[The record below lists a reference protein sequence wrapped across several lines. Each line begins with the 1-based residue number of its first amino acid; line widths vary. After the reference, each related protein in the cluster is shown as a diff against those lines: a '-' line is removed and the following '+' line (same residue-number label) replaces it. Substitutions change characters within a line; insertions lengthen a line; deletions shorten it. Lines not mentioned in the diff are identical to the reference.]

1 LDSTNHFLL
10 NLYLIMKTIALY
22 SLCIIALLFQSCGD
36 STAPIIEPDLLDSR
50 NNRTYK
56 TVKIGSQVW
65 MAENLDVATF
75 SNGDIIPEARTVE
88 EWLDAELKR
97 EPVWCYY
104 MNDLHNTAKYGK
116 LYNGYAAIDP
126 RGIAPEGWHV
136 PSDGEWSV
144 LSTFLGGDSIAG
156 GKMKSTSEW
165 YSPNVNATNS
175 SGFNAKGFGHRDKS
189 GLFVGYGIE
198 TQFWSSTRSDGTGDN
213 FFGRWLN
220 TLNNELGGGGRDGRR
235 GLYIRCVKN

>member
-1 LDSTNHFLL
+1 
-10 NLYLIMKTIALY
+10 MKTLALY

-36 STAPIIEPDLLDSR
+36 STAPTSEPDLIDLR

-56 TVKIGSQVW
+56 TVRIGSQVW

-75 SNGDIIPEARTVE
+75 RNGDIIPEARTVE

-97 EPVWCYY
+97 APVWCYY

-136 PSDGEWSV
+136 PSDAEWSV
-144 LSTFLGGDSIAG
+144 LSTFLGGDSVAG
-156 GKMKSTSEW
+156 GKMKSMTDW
-165 YSPNVNATNS
+165 YSPNVHASNS

-189 GLFVGYGIE
+189 GLFVAYGIE